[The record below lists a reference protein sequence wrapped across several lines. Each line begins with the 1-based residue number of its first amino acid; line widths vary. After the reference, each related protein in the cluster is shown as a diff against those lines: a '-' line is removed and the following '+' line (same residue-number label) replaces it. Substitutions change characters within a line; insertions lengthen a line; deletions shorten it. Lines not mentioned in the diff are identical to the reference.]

1 MEACS
6 IFCTLCLVEIA
17 IPPGRGVAF
26 SCQCFFCEECFP
38 PTSQVPINCP
48 SCKSLEPDIVSLNK
62 QTIPE
67 EIKSLL
73 GNPNKIFENL
83 SDIISFQTSHYKSVI
98 KSAHDQILKL
108 KAIIKD
114 LQSRNLSTKRSMD
127 DGGQETAFRFKKS
140 KDKFSY
146 FKTLIR
152 N

>member
-1 MEACS
+1 MAIENNQLQQNEQHIIVPQENMEMK
-6 IFCTLCLVEIA
+6 IDLKT
-17 IPPGRGVAF
+17 R
-26 SCQCFFCEECFP
+26 
-38 PTSQVPINCP
+38 
-48 SCKSLEPDIVSLNK
+48 KK
-62 QTIPE
+62 QQFKETKDQI
-67 EIKSLL
+67 
-73 GNPNKIFENL
+73 NKIFENL